1 IRSGVPSSPSRCGS
15 SPAHRIKVRTASS
28 ASSRVGRRTATGCR
42 ERCTGAKTGGAA
54 TCDINFS
61 LAVSRCAGGL
71 LPPSRSVEP
80 DRLMRAVERE
90 GWNLDPEAVAA
101 RSLHL
106 IAADHDAG
114 RGRQRS
120 AAGVL
125 EAFAGAEDR
134 LLTDNAGAAHF
145 LHPSVAV
152 GDLPMAVAKLD
163 RFLASI
169 FDADMVGPYVTVFG
183 R

>member
-101 RSLHL
+101 RRLHL

-114 RGRQRS
+114 GGRQRS
-120 AAGVL
+120 AAGIL
-125 EAFAGAEDR
+125 EALTRAEDPR
-134 LLTDNAGAAHF
+134 TAHF
-145 LHPSVAV
+145 LHPPMAV
-152 GDLPMAVAKLD
+152 GDLPVAVAELD
-163 RFLASI
+163 RFLASV
-169 FDADMVGPYVTVFG
+169 FDADVIGPYVAIL
-183 R
+183 RR